1 MSSSKLFRNFQKS
14 HFLMEESRRTFKY
27 VSLKL
32 KSKKLAYFTTGC
44 HNFFLCKFLRSLP
57 FVKSICKKL
66 KATSLTH
73 TFYQSFVLGPSCNV
87 FSSKFQVTLHFCS
100 SNSSINFDEHV
111 TFAFEWLIS
120 LIYFSLFQAL
130 THWAGERWTT
140 VAGAWTRHFVLLL
153 ISINREPCRG

>member
-1 MSSSKLFRNFQKS
+1 MSNPKLFRNFQKS
-14 HFLMEESRRTFKY
+14 HFLIEESRRTFKY

-87 FSSKFQVTLHFCS
+87 FSSKFQVTLHFWHIEIHCW
-100 SNSSINFDEHV
+100 NSR
-111 TFAFEWLIS
+111 LICHRYS
-120 LIYFSLFQAL
+120 FLDNLAPNKVIGLHQHCLKFLLGVYF
-130 THWAGERWTT
+130 
-140 VAGAWTRHFVLLL
+140 VATGSVR
-153 ISINREPCRG
+153 

>member
-1 MSSSKLFRNFQKS
+1 
-14 HFLMEESRRTFKY
+14 MEESRRTFKY

-44 HNFFLCKFLRSLP
+44 HNYFPCKFLRSLP

-87 FSSKFQVTLHFCS
+87 FSSKFQETLH
-100 SNSSINFDEHV
+100 
-111 TFAFEWLIS
+111 
-120 LIYFSLFQAL
+120 Y
-130 THWAGERWTT
+130 
-140 VAGAWTRHFVLLL
+140 
-153 ISINREPCRG
+153 

>member
-1 MSSSKLFRNFQKS
+1 
-14 HFLMEESRRTFKY
+14 MEESRRTFKY

-87 FSSKFQVTLHFCS
+87 FSSKFRVTLHF
-100 SNSSINFDEHV
+100 
-111 TFAFEWLIS
+111 
-120 LIYFSLFQAL
+120 
-130 THWAGERWTT
+130 
-140 VAGAWTRHFVLLL
+140 
-153 ISINREPCRG
+153 

>member
-1 MSSSKLFRNFQKS
+1 MSNPKLFRNFQKS
-14 HFLMEESRRTFKY
+14 HFLIEESRRTFKY

-44 HNFFLCKFLRSLP
+44 HNFFLCKFLKSLP

-87 FSSKFQVTLHFCS
+87 FSSKFPFS
-100 SNSSINFDEHV
+100 ISFPFNSFIGYVYKLKMN
-111 TFAFEWLIS
+111 
-120 LIYFSLFQAL
+120 
-130 THWAGERWTT
+130 TH
-140 VAGAWTRHFVLLL
+140 TRKETKNGQTYAKRVSGNGTCKNLQ
-153 ISINREPCRG
+153 